1 MNRVK
6 IINLHL
12 ILAAVLLPAILMFAV
27 TGGFYT
33 WGLKGG
39 YDSQSYKLPLA
50 QPLSG
55 DLATLVEFAQT
66 ELDKQQQAY
75 PTGGAKLKSN
85 THTHVLEWTG
95 SNLDI
100 NLSTDKGSQLAT
112 LQVKQTSAYR
122 SLVQLHKAKGGTV
135 FKVYAA
141 LVALGL
147 LVILFSGVLMGVTLT
162 KYRQTTVLALLAGSG
177 LWVLA
182 VVMS

>member
-12 ILAAVLLPAILMFAV
+12 ILAAVLLPAILMFAI

-33 WGLKGG
+33 WGVKGG

-50 QPLSG
+50 NPLG
-55 DLATLVEFAQT
+55 ADLGSLVQFAQA
-66 ELDKQQQAY
+66 ELDKQNQAY

-85 THTHVLEWTG
+85 EHTHILEWTG

-100 NLSTDKGSQLAT
+100 SLSTDKGSSLAT
-112 LQVKQTSAYR
+112 LQVKQTSPYR
-122 SLVQLHKAKGGTV
+122 QLVQLHKAKGGTV
-135 FKVYAA
+135 FKIYAA
-141 LVALGL
+141 LVAIGL

-162 KYRQTTVLALLAGSG
+162 KYRQTTVLALLAGTG